1 MLTGNHGLGS
11 WADTEIPASQ
21 AKLTSSR
28 SDHVS
33 TIGGNLIV
41 GFPVVVRPQ
50 LEDEPILDH
59 P

>member
-1 MLTGNHGLGS
+1 MMVGNTRIAEAGM
-11 WADTEIPASQ
+11 PVSQ

-50 LEDEPILDH
+50 LEDQPILDH